1 MYRLLIVEDDN
12 GIAEGIKTQAEMW
25 DVRYQ

>member
-12 GIAEGIKTQAEMW
+12 GIAEAIKNGAEMW